1 MGPWAQAAQ
10 SLRATQG
17 PMTKL
22 GTVAAV
28 LGPWGSFPGVLSS
41 LPSSRGAPGSSV
53 VLSVTP
59 N

>member
-1 MGPWAQAAQ
+1 MGALGTGRQ

-17 PMTKL
+17 GTKL

-28 LGPWGSFPGVLSS
+28 LGPWGFLSGVLSS

-53 VLSVTP
+53 VLVSNP